1 MIFRGAPH
9 LIISYVEKPS
19 TSYAPNEDAT
29 IALTTLELL
38 CQKDHVGTFWA
49 GFFKDAC
56 ADPLVRKMLG
66 IENCTVYSCM
76 CIGKSGVQFMR
87 LAPREDVEIKFI

>member
-19 TSYAPNEDAT
+19 TAYPPNEDAV

-38 CQKDHVGTFWA
+38 CQKDQVGTFWA

-56 ADPLVRKMLG
+56 VDPMIRNLLG
-66 IENCTVYSCM
+66 IEHCTVYSCM
-76 CIGKSGVQFMR
+76 CMGKSGVHFKR
-87 LAPREDVEIKFI
+87 PAPREDVEMKFI